1 MIIRENAAIIKFKI
15 THISKK
21 NNVFRIVRKHKRVSQ
36 NVKVS
41 SLSTMMKF
49 IHTLSRFLRRQV
61 QQLPIKN
68 FKFFIYYNFQAISI
82 WARRVIEC
90 PPKVLFKSLYS
101 TRLAPW
107 SRCLWSCMTC
117 RICLQIRKHFCDKER
132 FTCPRKESTKL
143 TCRNGCAIW
152 SISGTQCRKY
162 SC

>member
-1 MIIRENAAIIKFKI
+1 MQILKFRQNGTI
-15 THISKK
+15 VQNNPYVKK
-21 NNVFRIVRKHKRVSQ
+21 EYVELERGSY
-36 NVKVS
+36 NVKLS
-41 SLSTMMKF
+41 SLISHKVYIF
-49 IHTLSRFLRRQV
+49 IRCLDFPDGKYSCNLLKISIFT
-61 QQLPIKN
+61 
-68 FKFFIYYNFQAISI
+68 FINFQAISI

-117 RICLQIRKHFCDKER
+117 RICLQIRKHFCDKEH

-152 SISGTQCRKY
+152 SISGMHTRLLIFF
-162 SC
+162 S